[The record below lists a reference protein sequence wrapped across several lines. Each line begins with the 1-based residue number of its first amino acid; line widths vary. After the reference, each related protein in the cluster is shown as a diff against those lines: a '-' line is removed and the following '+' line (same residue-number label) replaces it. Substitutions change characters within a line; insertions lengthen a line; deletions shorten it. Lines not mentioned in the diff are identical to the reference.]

1 MDTTSLAPATGNETA
16 AAPAQPADIKPL
28 PLWYFGFEAVA
39 SGAYDL
45 YKAFPQILWV
55 LGALA
60 VVNLVVSLTVLRSRL
75 QLAKRLWRGKS
86 TRKIAIGLLA
96 LRLGSHFVLALLGMT
111 VVSTAGHLAFA
122 AVMAAIT
129 GPLLWFAQRTALR
142 ALAAEDARTAE
153 LAVREA

>member
-1 MDTTSLAPATGNETA
+1 MDTATITPAT
-16 AAPAQPADIKPL
+16 APSQPAAQAAIKPL
-28 PLWYFGFEAVA
+28 PVWYFGFEAVA

-45 YKAFPQILWV
+45 YKAYPQALWV

-60 VVNLVVSLTVLRSRL
+60 VINLAVSLTVLRPRL

-86 TRKIAIGLLA
+86 TRKIALGLLA
-96 LRLGSHFVLALLGMT
+96 LRLGSHLALALMGMS

-122 AVMAAIT
+122 AAMAAVT

-153 LAVREA
+153 LAAREA